1 MMVTYGHQVNSVD
14 DEFVALAEAVR
25 KNDKEAPGSAI
36 VDLIPICKSGHF
48 ICTLCV
54 NNEKT
59 SEVRS
64 GVVSRRRVSAHSAV
78 CSPARL
84 EYALRSFR
92 SAQGPAG
99 ERVEPQSHRYYHL

>member
-36 VDLIPICKSGHF
+36 VDLIPICKSHHC
-48 ICTLCV
+48 IRTMYV
-54 NNEKT
+54 NNERT

-64 GVVSRRRVSAHSAV
+64 GVVSRRRVSTHSAV
-78 CSPARL
+78 CSQARL
-84 EYALRSFR
+84 EYALRSFPG
-92 SAQGPAG
+92 SQGPAG
-99 ERVEPQSHRYYHL
+99 ELVEPRSYPYRR

>member
-99 ERVEPQSHRYYHL
+99 ERVEPQSHRYHRL